1 MLTMWAIW
9 PMWAGGCWE
18 NALCRLKISC
28 HSPHPGKRGFWWVI
42 HRQIRAW
49 NTILLEFS
57 WHGPGSGC
65 PYVPSPIKHGI
76 QASHFLGMVQKGC
89 RLFWTRTCM
98 SASRYRLS
106 CSFRLP
112 LTNNLFILV
121 LYSVA
126 YPGFFQSSRL
136 YWQTWMLHLSF
147 LNTALASM
155 LQLAQQ
161 SVLQD
166 EVQDSVSVSV
176 ITFST
181 KPLTFS

>member
-1 MLTMWAIW
+1 MSIGNIIWVNDPNVDHVSHVSWRLLRKCPVSSEDFVSLTAS
-9 PMWAGGCWE
+9 WE
-18 NALCRLKISC
+18 K
-28 HSPHPGKRGFWWVI
+28 GFWWVI

-49 NTILLEFS
+49 NTILLEFF

-106 CSFRLP
+106 CSPRLP

-121 LYSVA
+121 PYSVA
-126 YPGFFQSSRL
+126 YPGVLPEFQVILADLDAPSIWSR
-136 YWQTWMLHLSF
+136 H
-147 LNTALASM
+147 
-155 LQLAQQ
+155 
-161 SVLQD
+161 
-166 EVQDSVSVSV
+166 
-176 ITFST
+176 ST
-181 KPLTFS
+181 SHYATISAA